1 MRIWDIDP
9 GYLNRQ
15 SLLAEHLELNE
26 IASLIIDNK
35 KGGYRHPEAIR
46 WLNYDWALQKRLQQL
61 LAEMTLRG
69 YADKSSVQLQTKQ
82 GHWPDTYI
90 DSPFHQFEILQGEYK
105 DKDQG
110 RIPLPK
116 TAQELWRH
124 HKYSVLARDINSYK
138 AIGKQVST
146 LRPRDDSSELA
157 TTLSK
162 ILRVAPTQG
171 GIRNSVH
178 HMWGYVSALPTVQQ
192 SKFEQWSLKELLEE
206 TQERT
211 IKNNETY
218 LLSSTALAELMVWI
232 EDNA

>member
-9 GYLNRQ
+9 GYLNQQ
-15 SLLAEHLELNE
+15 SLLAEHQELNA
-26 IASLIIDNK
+26 IASIIIDNK
-35 KGGYRHPEAIR
+35 KGDSHHPEAIR
-46 WLNYDWALQKRLQQL
+46 WLNYGWALQKRLQQL
-61 LAEMTLRG
+61 LAEMALRG
-69 YADKSSVQLQTKQ
+69 YADKSSVQFQAQQ
-82 GHWPDTYI
+82 GHWPDTHI
-90 DSPFHQFEILQGEYK
+90 DSPFRQFEILQGEYK

-146 LRPRDDSSELA
+146 LRPRDDFLELA

-162 ILRVAPTQG
+162 LLRISPTQG
-171 GIRNSVH
+171 GIRNSVQ
-178 HMWGYVSALPTVQQ
+178 HMWGYVSELPPVPQ
-192 SKFEQWSLKELLEE
+192 SKFEQWSLKELLEV
-206 TQERT
+206 TQERS

-232 EDNA
+232 DDDV

>member
-15 SLLAEHLELNE
+15 SLLAEHNELNA
-26 IASLIIDNK
+26 IASIIIDNK
-35 KGGYRHPEAIR
+35 KGDSHHPETIR
-46 WLNYDWALQKRLQQL
+46 WLNYGWALQKRLQQL

-69 YADKSSVQLQTKQ
+69 YADKSSVQLQTNQ

-90 DSPFHQFEILQGEYK
+90 DHPFHQFEILQGEYK
-105 DKDQG
+105 TQDPG

-116 TAQELWRH
+116 NAQELWRH

-138 AIGKQVST
+138 AFGKQVSK
-146 LRPRDDSSELA
+146 LRPRDDFSDLA
-157 TTLSK
+157 TTLSN
-162 ILRVAPTQG
+162 ILRVSPTQG

-178 HMWGYVSALPTVQQ
+178 HMWGYVSEQPPIQQ
-192 SKFEQWSLKELLEE
+192 GKFEQWSLKELLEE

-232 EDNA
+232 EDDA